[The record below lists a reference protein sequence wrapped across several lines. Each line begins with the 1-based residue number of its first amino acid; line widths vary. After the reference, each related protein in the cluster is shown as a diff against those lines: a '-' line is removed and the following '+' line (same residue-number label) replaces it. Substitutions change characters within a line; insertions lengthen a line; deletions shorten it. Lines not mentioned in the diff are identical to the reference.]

1 MDSPPNIA
9 AIKRDMHIKSLY
21 FFNSFVKSST
31 MLKFQGYEE
40 TQFRSGRQQK
50 DYLLPETNKPLTKS
64 QIRPQEDFPILKK
77 LQSERVHRDE
87 PQQPL
92 SASYTRL
99 GPSKLPNQTP
109 QQPSR
114 RKLFEEEEQVDINP
128 ERDFR
133 GANRALNK
141 LEEGLTKTNSQR

>member
-1 MDSPPNIA
+1 
-9 AIKRDMHIKSLY
+9 
-21 FFNSFVKSST
+21 